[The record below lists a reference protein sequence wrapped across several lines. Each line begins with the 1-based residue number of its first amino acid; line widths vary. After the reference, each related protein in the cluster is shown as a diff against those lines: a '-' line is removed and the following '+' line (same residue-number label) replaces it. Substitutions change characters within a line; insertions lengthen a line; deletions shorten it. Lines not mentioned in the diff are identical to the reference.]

1 MIMFKKDPGDP
12 QDKFF
17 YLVKENA
24 TSCNI
29 RMQMQQA
36 DASTRYFESVLNI
49 KEFVDPLVNGT
60 GK

>member
-29 RMQMQQA
+29 RMQMQSA
-36 DASTRYFESVLNI
+36 NESKAVIDNVMNI
-49 KEFVDPLVNGT
+49 REFFDPLFNAT
-60 GK
+60 YE